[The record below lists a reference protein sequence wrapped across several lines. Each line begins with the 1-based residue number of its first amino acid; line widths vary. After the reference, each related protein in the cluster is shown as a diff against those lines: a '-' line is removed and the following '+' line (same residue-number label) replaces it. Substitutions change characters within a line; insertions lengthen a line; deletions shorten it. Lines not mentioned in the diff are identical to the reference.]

1 MLLKKR
7 KSISSSSKLIC
18 LQLTMDDYGIIGC
31 SSRIVNAEFL
41 PIKIRYPTILLQI
54 SWVTKLI
61 IKLDHEDGHH
71 STGASHTFVVLS
83 ARHWIISARVIIRL
97 VEKDFVVWRRRKAK
111 LAT

>member
-1 MLLKKR
+1 MV
-7 KSISSSSKLIC
+7 
-18 LQLTMDDYGIIGC
+18 DYGIIGC
-31 SSRIVNAEFL
+31 SGRIVNAEFL
-41 PIKIRYPTILLQI
+41 PIKIIYPAILPQTP
-54 SWVTKLI
+54 WVTKLI

-97 VEKDFVVWRRRKAK
+97 VEKDFVVCRRRKAK